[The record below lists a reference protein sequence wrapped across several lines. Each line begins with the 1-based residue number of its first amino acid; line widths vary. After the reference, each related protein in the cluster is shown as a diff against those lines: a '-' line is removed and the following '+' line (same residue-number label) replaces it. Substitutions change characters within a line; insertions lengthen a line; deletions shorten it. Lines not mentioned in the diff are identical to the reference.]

1 MNSTAFTFMII
12 TVTTIILVTGY
23 FFIRVLFSKSTTQN
37 ANGQTWTRIGL
48 VLAMAG
54 NAVGFGNFLRFPV
67 QAIQNGGGAFII
79 PYLVCFLLMGIP
91 LLFVE
96 WSIGRH
102 GGKYNNHS
110 TPFMLANL
118 DKRSIWKYV
127 GVFGLFSNIGIA
139 AYYCYMESWTL
150 AYVFH
155 SAIGTFRGLSQSEV
169 GNVFSNYIDMNTT
182 TLIPY
187 EAIVFYVLCLALNIY
202 ILSKGIKGI
211 EKVSKIAMPL
221 LILFGLFLA
230 IKAVT
235 LKVGQPG
242 VITDGTTGLN
252 FLWTPQYDSIW
263 SPKVWLAA
271 AGQIFFT
278 LSVGMGSIQCYAS
291 FVHSNDD
298 IALNSMSAGW
308 MNEFV
313 EVVLGAALIIPIS
326 VGYLGID
333 KVRELA
339 ELGGLA
345 IGFKIL
351 PYLLNQWAPLIA
363 TIAGIMWFSLLFFAG
378 ITSSLAMGK
387 PCVSFME
394 DEFKWSEKKSALGF
408 GILILIL
415 GLPTVFFFNYGVFDQ
430 YDYWTGTVSLFIFSL
445 LEIILFSWVFGIRNG
460 WEELNRGGDITIP
473 RVYKYILKYITPV
486 LLIMVFLGA
495 LINPAD
501 NNWAAAFQSL
511 FSGNGWTFDN
521 GSIIKMIT
529 NASLKEKLALA
540 TDDETRDFLKRSIFL
555 INGAKILLLSV
566 FAGIALLV
574 YIASQRRK
582 KEDREC

>member
-1 MNSTAFTFMII
+1 MNTTALIFLII
-12 TVTTIILVTGY
+12 TVTIITVITGY
-23 FFIRVLFSKSTTQN
+23 FFIRVMFSGSTTKN
-37 ANGQTWTRIGL
+37 AEGQTWTRIGL

-67 QAIQNGGGAFII
+67 QALQNGGGAFII

-96 WSIGRH
+96 WTIGRY
-102 GGKYNNHS
+102 GGKFNNHS

-118 DKRSIWKYV
+118 DKRAVWKYI

-155 SAIGTFRGLSQSEV
+155 SAVGTFTGLSQAEV
-169 GNVFSNYIDMNTT
+169 ANVFTDYIGLKKDTF
-182 TLIPY
+182 IPF

-202 ILSKGIKGI
+202 ILSRGLEGI
-211 EKVSKIAMPL
+211 EKVAKIGMPL

-230 IKAVT
+230 IKAIT
-235 LKVGQPG
+235 LKTGDNG
-242 VITDGTTGLN
+242 VVNDGTMGLN
-252 FLWTPQYDSIW
+252 FLWTPNYASIW
-263 SPKVWLAA
+263 SPKVWFAA

-291 FVHSNDD
+291 YVHANDD

-333 KVRELA
+333 RVKELA

-345 IGFKIL
+345 IGFKVL
-351 PYLLNQWAPLIA
+351 PYLINQWAPVIA
-363 TIAGIMWFSLLFFAG
+363 TIAGIMWFSLLFVAG

-394 DEFKWSEKKSALGF
+394 DEFHWSGKKSAVWF
-408 GILILIL
+408 GILILLL
-415 GLPTVFFFNYGVFDQ
+415 GLPTVFYFNYGVFDQ
-430 YDYWTGTVSLFIFSL
+430 YDYWTGTVSLFVFSL
-445 LEIILFSWVFGIRNG
+445 CEIILFSWVFGVNNG
-460 WEELNRGGDITIP
+460 WDELNRGSDIAIP
-473 RVYKYILKYITPV
+473 KVYKYVLKYVTPV
-486 LLIMVFLGA
+486 LLIGVFIGA
-495 LINPAD
+495 IFNPAGND
-501 NNWAAAFQSL
+501 WSAAFQSL
-511 FSGNGWTFDN
+511 ISGNGWPFDH
-521 GSIIKMIT
+521 GSIVHMIT
-529 NASLKEKLALA
+529 NAALKEKLALA
-540 TDDETRDFLKRSIFL
+540 TDAETITYLKKSMWY
-555 INGAKILLLSV
+555 INGAKILLLMV
-566 FAGIALLV
+566 FIGIGVLV
-574 YIASQRRK
+574 YVASSRRK
-582 KEDREC
+582 AAGRLS